1 MQAEHV
7 EDVQSR
13 DAALQQ
19 LKEDAKSVLDQ
30 RRVQSDLELLL
41 EARLNDDDL
50 ERTKGRLKSEL
61 TERDARYMKLFAD
74 FQVQKSYLAKT
85 MSELRK
91 SALEKEAL
99 TKEMKQ
105 LRDHT
110 KLLEV
115 RSWNTGTVK
124 QRVLSRNI
132 GSACY
137 FLLYT
142 NIIIRWKYPKNM

>member
-1 MQAEHV
+1 MQDNNLSRILAWLNSKKTNSSVNVQAEHV

-91 SALEKEAL
+91 SALEKEGL
-99 TKEMKQ
+99 MKEMKQ

-115 RSWNTGTVK
+115 RS
-124 QRVLSRNI
+124 
-132 GSACY
+132 
-137 FLLYT
+137 
-142 NIIIRWKYPKNM
+142 